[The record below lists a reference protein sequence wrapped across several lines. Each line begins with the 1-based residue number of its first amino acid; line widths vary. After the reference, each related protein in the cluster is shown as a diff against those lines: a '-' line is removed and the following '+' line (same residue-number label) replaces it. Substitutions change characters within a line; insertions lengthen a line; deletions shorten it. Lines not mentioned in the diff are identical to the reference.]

1 MQWNGRNVTGSGRA
15 LLRSTSAALTCR
27 NTRTREARNVFGR
40 GGLLGD
46 GTRTGYL
53 PHVRCYNIQWG
64 RPHTYARTH
73 ALHTHMHKHAR
84 AHTRTHTH
92 THIYIYIYIFT
103 LVRTHKPYAHAYT
116 HYARAD
122 THTHARFVCLKKRG
136 LHSISF
142 FFRRL
147 LTIPRIFLVFL
158 ITRCIY
164 WSPTLK

>member
-92 THIYIYIYIFT
+92 THTYIYIYIYSHSYVHT
-103 LVRTHKPYAHAYT
+103 NHTRTHIRTT
-116 HYARAD
+116 HER
-122 THTHARFVCLKKRG
+122 THTHTRALCAWRKGGYTAFL
-136 LHSISF
+136 F
-142 FFRRL
+142 FL
-147 LTIPRIFLVFL
+147 DA
-158 ITRCIY
+158 
-164 WSPTLK
+164 S